1 MNVEMYLSAS
11 QTQGSSIYTMGKA
24 QQKGYEELLKALQN
38 FIQDQVLQSTA
49 YDNAKAFF
57 GDVLVPLA
65 QGGIY
70 LAEAGA
76 EACKQFPEE
85 YIAQVDSVDLKS
97 QELKE
102 QIDALETRIAN
113 LDDLAK
119 SINKSKLS
127 TSLKK
132 SLSDS
137 SSRVKE
143 ACEGTKRE
151 LEHKLRCLLSFHA
164 SSPTIFREIAEIKQA
179 IHQGLFQASQSWDA
193 NTKSFRRPPGANMDW
208 AKTIRSM
215 YKQKID
221 PNQIEAEEIFNKS
234 SVGSANYF
242 GGSQMNARDL
252 EEKQGEFLE
261 LLKAKF
267 PHKSE
272 EELKE
277 LLANLT
283 AEACGYVAVVNAFF
297 MNYTGTPED
306 FEKTFGFP
314 MYVTLPDGTR
324 VVNHDALILDFYAS
338 TVYWKQNADGTLYYN
353 ESVDL
358 LGTNQF
364 SRRYR
369 IDKYFGGKG
378 FSITSNPV
386 GEISAE
392 TYRKYAKDGKTV
404 ILTVCPVNMTRVSDG
419 LEVDYQISDGGHV
432 VTVLGVAENGNLIV
446 SSWGWEW
453 ELPVNNE
460 GFSMDDGGTLME
472 VIDY

>member
-24 QQKGYEELLKALQN
+24 QQKGYEELLKDLQN

-85 YIAQVDSVDLKS
+85 YIALVDSVDLKS
-97 QELKE
+97 QELQE
-102 QIDALETRIAN
+102 QIDALETRIVN

-127 TSLKK
+127 AGLKK

-143 ACEGTKRE
+143 ACEDTKSE
-151 LEHKLRCLLSFHA
+151 LKHKLRCLMSFHV

-179 IHQGLFQASQSWDA
+179 IHQGLSQANQSWDV
-193 NTKSFRRPPGANMDW
+193 NTKSFRRPPGANMNW

-221 PNQIEAEEIFNKS
+221 PNKIEAEEIFNKS
-234 SVGSANYF
+234 NVGSANYF

-272 EELKE
+272 AELKE

-297 MNYTGTPED
+297 MNYTGTPGD

-314 MYVTLPDGTR
+314 MYVTLSDGTR

-353 ESVDL
+353 ENTNL
-358 LGTNQF
+358 TGTNLY
-364 SRRYR
+364 SRHYR
-369 IDKYFGGKG
+369 IDKYFGEKG
-378 FSITSNPV
+378 FSITINPV
-386 GEISAE
+386 KGISAE
-392 TYRKYAKDGKTV
+392 VYKEYATEGKPV
-404 ILTVCPVNMTRVSDG
+404 LLTMIPVKMVN
-419 LEVDYQISDGGHV
+419 ISNGQSFSSEQGHIV
-432 VTVLGVAENGNLIV
+432 LVTGVAENGNLLV

-453 ELPVNNE
+453 EVPMNDRGYENDE
-460 GFSMDDGGTLME
+460 GYSYME
-472 VIDY
+472 VINY